1 MSERIFITGAN
12 RTAVGR
18 MGGTLSGIPAKELA
32 EITIKEALKRSGL
45 KPEDIDFVYFGN
57 VLQAGSGQNVAR
69 QASVNAGIPVT
80 TPAVTLNIIC
90 GSGLE
95 AVNTAARMI
104 KAGDADVVL
113 CGGTENMSMAPYLLT
128 KGRYGYRMGDA
139 TILDSMT
146 HDALTDA
153 FHEYHMGI
161 TAENIAE
168 RWHYSREDLDRFAC
182 ESQNRAEA
190 AQKEGRF
197 QDEIVPV
204 EVKQKKENVVFD
216 QDEGIRYGQTVEQL
230 AKLRP
235 AFKKDGV
242 VTAGNSSGIND
253 GAACMI
259 LISESKMK
267 ELGIQPQV
275 EYVAGA
281 VGGVDPAIMGTG
293 PIEATKRLMKK
304 MNCDIK
310 AFDLVEANEAFAAQ
324 SLVCQDELGLDPAIT
339 NVNGGAIAIGHP
351 VGCSGSRIL
360 VTLIY
365 EFLRRKEAKQALA
378 TLCVGGG
385 MGVATCIRKVE
396 E

>member
-1 MSERIFITGAN
+1 MSERIFITGAV
-12 RTAVGR
+12 RTAVGT
-18 MGGTLSGIPAKELA
+18 MGGALSTVPAKKLA
-32 EITIKEALKRSGL
+32 EIVIKESLNRAGI
-45 KPEDIDFVYFGN
+45 KPEDVDFVYMGN
-57 VLQAGSGQNVAR
+57 VLQGGAGQNVAR

-80 TPAVTLNIIC
+80 TPAVTLNILC

-95 AVNTAARMI
+95 AVNTGARMI
-104 KAGDADVVL
+104 KTGDADVVV

-128 KGRYGYRMGDA
+128 NGRYGYRMGDA
-139 TILDSMT
+139 KIIDSMT

-153 FHEYHMGI
+153 FNNYHMGI

-168 RWHYSREDLDRFAC
+168 KWGYSREQLDEYAVM
-182 ESQNRAEA
+182 SQNRAEK
-190 AQKEGRF
+190 AQKADVF
-197 QDEIVPV
+197 QEEIVPV
-204 EVKQKKENVVFD
+204 EVKKRKETITFNK
-216 QDEGIRYGQTVEQL
+216 DEGIRYGQTMESV
-230 AKLRP
+230 ARLRP
-235 AFKKDGV
+235 AFKEGGV

-253 GAACMI
+253 GAACVI

-267 ELGIQPQV
+267 ELGVKPQV
-275 EYVAGA
+275 EYIDGA

-304 MNCDIK
+304 LDCDINV
-310 AFDLVEANEAFAAQ
+310 FDLVEANEAFAAQ
-324 SLVCQDELGLDPAIT
+324 SLVCMEELGLDPEKT

-351 VGCSGSRIL
+351 VGCSGARIL

-365 EFLRRKEAKQALA
+365 EFLRRKEAKEALA

-385 MGVATCIRKVE
+385 MGVATAIKKVE